1 MWKEETSDP
10 MTTSEEIIISDEEI
24 DILQEIM
31 NIAFGTA
38 AAELAEVINIFV
50 ELSVPYIR
58 LIPANQLP
66 DYIKQETHEFY
77 RISMV
82 EQNFWGKF
90 KGSAFLI
97 FPADAGRVFISL
109 FEDGIVNEDDL
120 TDAIEVLE
128 KETFLEVGNILIGA
142 CVGKVSELLGDN
154 VTYSPPSVVLCN
166 HPNDDIPDS
175 LFDPT
180 NSAVVLRTVFCF
192 HERAVNGFLFLV
204 TSHQSV
210 EWLRESLARFMDQYE

>member
-1 MWKEETSDP
+1 
-10 MTTSEEIIISDEEI
+10 MTINDSKIITDEEI

-58 LIPANQLP
+58 LIPADELP
-66 DYIKQETHEFY
+66 EYIRNETHDFS

-97 FPADAGRVFISL
+97 FPADAGKVFISL
-109 FEDGIVNEDDL
+109 LAEGMVSEDEAEDS
-120 TDAIEVLE
+120 IEILE
-128 KETFLEVGNILIGA
+128 KETLIEVGNILIGA

-154 VTYSPPSVVLCN
+154 VTYSPPSVVLGN
-166 HPNDDIPDS
+166 HPNDEIPQS
-175 LFDPT
+175 LFDPA
-180 NSAVVLRTVFCF
+180 NSAVVLKTVFCF
-192 HERAVNGFLFLV
+192 QERDVSGFLFLV
-204 TSHQSV
+204 TSHESV
-210 EWLRESLARFMDQYE
+210 GWLRESLASFMAQYE